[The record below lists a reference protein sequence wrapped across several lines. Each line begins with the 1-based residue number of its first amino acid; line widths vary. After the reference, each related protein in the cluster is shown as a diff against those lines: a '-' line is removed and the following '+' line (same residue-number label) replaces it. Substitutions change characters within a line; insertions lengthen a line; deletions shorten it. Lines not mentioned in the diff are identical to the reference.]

1 MGNAE
6 SSSKVP
12 AQSLIKEQK
21 NKNNIGNNIK
31 NNIKSV
37 NNQSK
42 NLSLNNNQNTQPVQN
57 NKDIYSH
64 KSKYETQVYETDKT
78 DLSENLNS
86 YQYFRPKIPDKNT
99 DGQFGINSQ
108 IDNKYSP
115 SVSQLYKS
123 NLESR
128 KQSFENRSSLINQ
141 NSNVDHIQYSY
152 NPGQNQLNDNHQEK
166 EKQAN
171 EVTMLRDDA
180 LDIRDTAFLTN
191 IEKRIMIMNNI
202 ILDEIDPLDIKD
214 KEKLRLPQL
223 RKKYLLLRNIYH
235 PDKKGSGSS
244 EMFIQIVRAIKHHE
258 FILKSAIVDKDY
270 IELRKSYREFHE
282 TEKKKPIFSGNIKS
296 IDNAKFNQ
304 LYEEHKFVD
313 DYDDDGYA
321 NIMVDGGVRED
332 IDIKKTIK
340 SESDFNVAFDK
351 QHQENGTDIVK
362 YSVPEAINEHS
373 YNIICE
379 KKDDFSGKGG
389 NLNYTD
395 YKKAFEL
402 EKIDSNN
409 VELNRNYK
417 KYIRDRVNDK
427 LELSEEQEKAMD
439 EYNSKILTK
448 ELEHENNVKRYSDR
462 ISTYFSNNNMHF
474 LE

>member
-12 AQSLIKEQK
+12 EKSIIKEQK
-21 NKNNIGNNIK
+21 GRTNNTYSTKN
-31 NNIKSV
+31 V
-37 NNQSK
+37 NTQSK
-42 NLSLNNNQNTQPVQN
+42 NVINNSKKRQPVQN
-57 NKDIYSH
+57 KNIYSH
-64 KSKYETQVYETDKT
+64 KSTYETQVYETDKT
-78 DLSENLNS
+78 ELSKNLNN
-86 YQYFRPKIPDKNT
+86 YQYFRPEIPNKNT

-115 SVSQLYKS
+115 SVNQLYKS
-123 NLESR
+123 NVESR
-128 KQSFENRSSLINQ
+128 KQSFENRSCLINQ
-141 NSNVDHIQYSY
+141 NSNVKQPAYSY
-152 NPGQNQLNDNHQEK
+152 EPNQEQFNNHQQSE

-171 EVTMLRDDA
+171 EITMLRDDA

-223 RKKYLLLRNIYH
+223 RKKYISLRNIYH
-235 PDKKGSGSS
+235 PDKKGNGSS
-244 EMFIQIVRAIKHHE
+244 EMFIQIVQAIKHHE
-258 FILKSAIVDKDY
+258 FILKSAIMDKDY
-270 IELRKSYREFHE
+270 IELRKSYKEFHE
-282 TEKKKPIFSGNIKS
+282 TEKKKPLFSGDIKS
-296 IDNAKFNQ
+296 IDNTKFNQ

-313 DYDDDGYA
+313 EYDEDGYG
-321 NIMVDGGVRED
+321 NIMVEGGIRED

-340 SESDFNVAFDK
+340 SESDFNLAFDK
-351 QHQENGTDIVK
+351 QYEDIGTDIIK
-362 YSVPEAINEHS
+362 YRVPEPINENS

-379 KKDDFSGKGG
+379 RKDDFSGKGG
-389 NLNYTD
+389 DLSYTD

-409 VELNRNYK
+409 IELNRNYK
-417 KYIRDRVNDK
+417 KYTRDRVNDK
-427 LELSEEQEKAMD
+427 LELSEEQEKAID
-439 EYNSKILTK
+439 DYNSRQITK
-448 ELEHENNVKRYSDR
+448 EVEHENNVKRYSDR

>member
-1 MGNAE
+1 MGNTE

-12 AQSLIKEQK
+12 SKSIIKEQK
-21 NKNNIGNNIK
+21 NTTNDNSTA
-31 NNIKSV
+31 KSV
-37 NNQSK
+37 PNQTKHVINKSK
-42 NLSLNNNQNTQPVQN
+42 NIQPVQN
-57 NKDIYSH
+57 NNNMYSH
-64 KSKYETQVYETDKT
+64 KSNYETQVYETDKT
-78 DLSENLNS
+78 ELSKNLNS
-86 YQYFRPKIPDKNT
+86 YQYFKPEIPDKNT

-115 SVSQLYKS
+115 SVNQLYKS
-123 NLESR
+123 NVESR

-141 NSNVDHIQYSY
+141 NSNVKQPTYSY
-152 NPGQNQLNDNHQEK
+152 EPNHEQLNNDHQSHEK
-166 EKQAN
+166 EAN

-223 RKKYLLLRNIYH
+223 RKKYISLRNIYH

-244 EMFIQIVRAIKHHE
+244 EMFIQIVQAIKHHE
-258 FILKSAIVDKDY
+258 FILKSTIMDKDY

-282 TEKKKPIFSGNIKS
+282 TEKKKPLFSGNIKS
-296 IDNAKFNQ
+296 IDNTKFNQ

-313 DYDDDGYA
+313 DYDEDGYG
-321 NIMVDGGVRED
+321 NIMVDGGIRED

-351 QHQENGTDIVK
+351 QYEDIGTDIVK
-362 YSVPEAINEHS
+362 YRVPVAINEHS

-379 KKDDFSGKGG
+379 RKDDFSGKGG
-389 NLNYTD
+389 DLNYTD

-402 EKIDSNN
+402 EKIDSDSI
-409 VELNRNYK
+409 ELNRNYK
-417 KYIRDRVNDK
+417 KYTRDRTNDK
-427 LELSEEQEKAMD
+427 LELSEEQEKAID
-439 EYNSKILTK
+439 NYNSKLISK
-448 ELEHENNVKRYSDR
+448 EVEHENNVKRYSDR

>member
-1 MGNAE
+1 MGNTE

-12 AQSLIKEQK
+12 SKSIIKEQK
-21 NKNNIGNNIK
+21 NTTNDNSTA
-31 NNIKSV
+31 KSEP
-37 NNQSK
+37 NQTKHVINKSK
-42 NLSLNNNQNTQPVQN
+42 NIQPVQN
-57 NKDIYSH
+57 NNNMYSH
-64 KSKYETQVYETDKT
+64 KSNYETQVYETDKT
-78 DLSENLNS
+78 ELSKNLNS
-86 YQYFRPKIPDKNT
+86 YQYFKPEIPDKNT

-115 SVSQLYKS
+115 SVNQLYKS
-123 NLESR
+123 NVESR

-141 NSNVDHIQYSY
+141 NSNVKQPTYSY
-152 NPGQNQLNDNHQEK
+152 EPNHEQLNNDHQSHEK
-166 EKQAN
+166 EAN

-223 RKKYLLLRNIYH
+223 RKKYISLRNIYH

-244 EMFIQIVRAIKHHE
+244 EMFIQIVQAIKHHE
-258 FILKSAIVDKDY
+258 FILKSAIMDKDY

-282 TEKKKPIFSGNIKS
+282 TEKKKPLFSGNIKS
-296 IDNAKFNQ
+296 IDNTKFNQ

-313 DYDDDGYA
+313 DYDEDGYG
-321 NIMVDGGVRED
+321 NIMVDGGIRED

-351 QHQENGTDIVK
+351 QYEDIGTDIVK
-362 YSVPEAINEHS
+362 YRVPEAINEHS

-379 KKDDFSGKGG
+379 RKDDFSGKGG
-389 NLNYTD
+389 DLNYTD

-402 EKIDSNN
+402 EK
-409 VELNRNYK
+409 NR
-417 KYIRDRVNDK
+417 
-427 LELSEEQEKAMD
+427 
-439 EYNSKILTK
+439 
-448 ELEHENNVKRYSDR
+448 
-462 ISTYFSNNNMHF
+462 
-474 LE
+474 

>member
-1 MGNAE
+1 MGNTE

-12 AQSLIKEQK
+12 SKSIIKEQK
-21 NKNNIGNNIK
+21 NTINDNSTAKSVPNQTKHVINNPKNIK
-31 NNIKSV
+31 
-37 NNQSK
+37 
-42 NLSLNNNQNTQPVQN
+42 PVQN
-57 NKDIYSH
+57 NNNMYSH
-64 KSKYETQVYETDKT
+64 KSNYETQVYETDKT
-78 DLSENLNS
+78 ELSKNLNS
-86 YQYFRPKIPDKNT
+86 YQYFKPEIPDKNT

-115 SVSQLYKS
+115 SVNQLYKS
-123 NLESR
+123 NVESR

-141 NSNVDHIQYSY
+141 NSNIKQPTYSHEP
-152 NPGQNQLNDNHQEK
+152 NHEQFNDEQQSHEK
-166 EKQAN
+166 EAN

-223 RKKYLLLRNIYH
+223 RKKYISLRNIYH

-244 EMFIQIVRAIKHHE
+244 EMFIQIVQAIKHHE
-258 FILKSAIVDKDY
+258 FILKSAIMDKDY

-282 TEKKKPIFSGNIKS
+282 TEKKKPLFSGSIKS
-296 IDNAKFNQ
+296 IDNTKFNQ

-313 DYDDDGYA
+313 DYDEDGYG
-321 NIMVDGGVRED
+321 NIMVDGGIRED

-351 QHQENGTDIVK
+351 QYEDIGTDIVK
-362 YSVPEAINEHS
+362 YRVPEAINEHS

-379 KKDDFSGKGG
+379 RKGDFSGKGG
-389 NLNYTD
+389 DLNYTD

-417 KYIRDRVNDK
+417 KYTRDRTNDK
-427 LELSEEQEKAMD
+427 LELSEEQEKAID
-439 EYNSKILTK
+439 DYNSKLISK
-448 ELEHENNVKRYSDR
+448 EVEHENNVKRYSDR